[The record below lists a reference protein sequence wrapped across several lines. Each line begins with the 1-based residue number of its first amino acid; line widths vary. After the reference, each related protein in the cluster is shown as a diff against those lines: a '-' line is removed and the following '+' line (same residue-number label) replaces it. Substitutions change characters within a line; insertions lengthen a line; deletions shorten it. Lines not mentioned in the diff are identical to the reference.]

1 MTGGS
6 KVTKDLGF
14 VKNTISLDTKRQ
26 DEHCSMNILT
36 ADHFIN
42 LSKDHVGSHITY
54 YISHITYHI
63 SHITNCSIFAAVATG
78 TPSDC

>member
-42 LSKDHVGSHITY
+42 LSKDHV
-54 YISHITYHI
+54 ISHITYHI